1 MSKRAMLPRVRA
13 AAITTGVLAVAAI
26 VPIAVGS
33 ATISKL
39 TVAATYT
46 GFSDD
51 NGNGVRDWD
60 DLLTYTFT
68 LTTTGATS
76 TTEITSLT
84 SADLAITAIDAPDG
98 MRVSGS
104 NTTTFT
110 VTGHAVLPAGGD
122 GEDFA
127 PVFDLVTDEPPAHTE
142 QTGSV
147 TATVVDLADPTPVT
161 TISATASA
169 TLVELVGDTSD
180 GLAAAGDRVDYAV
193 TVTNTGT
200 EPVGSLG
207 ATSDGMAGASGAV
220 VPAGATA
227 APFAVGSH
235 TVTAAEVVA
244 GEVPARAIEVTA
256 TGESG
261 TSASISASAVAVAAA
276 TPSFALTVEASAGF
290 VAGATGTPLT
300 WPGVGD
306 LVALSG
312 ISAANASDVGID
324 GFRLLGA
331 PLACDGSATALARGD
346 AGVCADTA
354 TAPLTRADLTVGTLS
369 LAGVTGEV
377 LYGGAWLPATLSLPT
392 IPLDDATPAIGFTVA
407 GTLDDANGDGL
418 ANAGETVTYTLT
430 VRNDSPLSLPEL
442 VASATDD
449 GADLTLGALLPAG
462 ETVASGDALAVTAGY
477 VVGAADE
484 ARGTLTYAATLEPRM
499 AGLDLAPIAA
509 APVVIV
515 AGPVATEPEP
525 EPEPEDTTG
534 ATEAVVEAA
543 AVAAGGTSTPTASP
557 SASASPAASPE
568 ASDAADAS
576 DAETLSLT
584 GAARAGGLGALAA
597 ALVALGTVALAA
609 SRPRTVSVGARH
621 VR

>member
-1 MSKRAMLPRVRA
+1 MSKRAMLPRVRT

-110 VTGHAVLPAGGD
+110 VTGRAVLPAGGD

-147 TATVVDLADPTPVT
+147 AATVVDLADPTPVT

-193 TVTNTGT
+193 TVANTGT
-200 EPVGSLG
+200 EPVGALG
-207 ATSDGMAGASGAV
+207 ATSDGMAGASAAV
-220 VPAGATA
+220 VPAGSGA

-244 GEVPARAIEVTA
+244 GEVPARAIDVTA

-261 TSASISASAVAVAAA
+261 ASASTSASAVAVATA
-276 TPSFALTVEASAGF
+276 TPAFALTVEASAGF
-290 VAGATGTPLT
+290 VAGATGTPVT
-300 WPGVGD
+300 WPDVGD
-306 LVALSG
+306 LVAMSG
-312 ISAANASDVGID
+312 ITAANASDVGID

-354 TAPLTRADLTVGTLS
+354 TAPLTRADLTTGTLS

-442 VASATDD
+442 VATATDD

-462 ETVASGDALAVTAGY
+462 ETVASGDALGVTAGY

-484 ARGTLTYAATLEPRM
+484 TRGTLTYTATLEPRM
-499 AGLDLAPIAA
+499 AGLDLAPIAS
-509 APVVIV
+509 APVVIA
-515 AGPVATEPEP
+515 AGPVATAPEP
-525 EPEPEDTTG
+525 DPEDTTG
-534 ATEAVVEAA
+534 ATETAVESA
-543 AVAAGGTSTPTASP
+543 AVAAGGTATPTASP

-568 ASDAADAS
+568 SSDAADAS

-597 ALVALGTVALAA
+597 ALVALGTIALAA